1 MMKAMKRNLEMT
13 EDDLLFLRTEMAPI
27 FQMAY
32 HNLTEDEIRLI
43 SLALARASYTG
54 SRQGFDILDHLEYK
68 VFPLE
73 ARDPY
78 NSVAGAKGHLVD
90 YAANKKAM
98 EDFLFSE
105 EMLPAEE

>member
-1 MMKAMKRNLEMT
+1 M
-13 EDDLLFLRTEMAPI
+13 DPI

-32 HNLTEDEIRLI
+32 HNLSEADIHNI

-54 SRQGFDILDHLEYK
+54 SRQGFDIFDHLEYR

-73 ARDPY
+73 AKDPY
-78 NSVAGAKGHLVD
+78 DSVAGAKGHLVD

-105 EMLPAEE
+105 EMLPEEE